1 MDWALEEK
9 LENVNLAFELMEE
22 AGLPKPVNRRV
33 LKQQF
38 FPGKRCRLYWLTNS
52 ALVYEPKCGGRG
64 GVAESQPMSTAV
76 HSSPNKLWRSTVTPY
91 LSYNLYGFSQ

>member
-22 AGLPKPVNRRV
+22 AGLPRPVNRRV

-38 FPGKRCRLYWLTNS
+38 FPG
-52 ALVYEPKCGGRG
+52 G
-64 GVAESQPMSTAV
+64 
-76 HSSPNKLWRSTVTPY
+76 
-91 LSYNLYGFSQ
+91 